1 MITNLR
7 YVPESNKFT
16 LNYVASYRLYST
28 DLQLPQPSIGNTF
41 GALFI
46 GATLAAFLWGISNI
60 QTLLYFQTHRDTGIT
75 FFKLVVILF
84 WIFDALHLTFIVHCI
99 YYYLVRNHANMGALT
114 EIVWSFKLQVIFYAL
129 ITNSVHALYVHRLW
143 IVSKGRSRAL
153 PITACII
160 AVLALGVHITLIRVL
175 YQCHLFSDLTRAEWT
190 AYTALGTITVV
201 DILIASSLWY
211 LLATSRTGF
220 SSMDSFG
227 NKLMAY
233 TVNTGCIT
241 SIGSMATVITCA
253 VMPNN
258 FIFLGVGFLVAKLYV
273 NSFLTLLNAQYYLE
287 GNADNI
293 DSSNKRR
300 VRQFLYRP
308 EPHIKVPQT
317 GELQASRK
325 SMCGHPDDEVKFTR
339 PVPTDMPQRP
349 PIAVTVEI
357 SSFSSA

>member
-1 MITNLR
+1 MQ
-7 YVPESNKFT
+7 
-16 LNYVASYRLYST
+16 
-28 DLQLPQPSIGNTF
+28 DLPLPQPSIGNTF

-60 QTLLYFQTHRDTGIT
+60 QTLLYFQTHRGTGIT

-84 WIFDALHLTFIVHCI
+84 WIFDALHLAFIVHCI

-153 PITACII
+153 PITVCII
-160 AVLALGVHITLIRVL
+160 VALALGVDIALVWVL
-175 YQCHLFSDLTRAEWT
+175 YRCHLFSDLTRAEWA

-220 SSMDSFG
+220 SSMHSFA
-227 NKLMAY
+227 NKFMSY

-241 SIGSMATVITCA
+241 SIGSMATMITCA

-258 FIFLGVGFLVAKLYV
+258 FIFLGIGFLVAKLYV

-300 VRQFLYRP
+300 MRQSPYRR
-308 EPHIKVPQT
+308 EPHIKVPQD
-317 GELQASRK
+317 EEFQASRQNTCK
-325 SMCGHPDDEVKFTR
+325 HLDDEVIFTR